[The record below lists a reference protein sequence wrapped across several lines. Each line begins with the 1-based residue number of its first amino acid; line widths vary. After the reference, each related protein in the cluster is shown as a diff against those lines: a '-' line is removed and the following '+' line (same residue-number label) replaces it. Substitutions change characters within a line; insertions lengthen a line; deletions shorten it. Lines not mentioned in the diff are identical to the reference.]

1 MKIALVN
8 PRGEVPRVEPHLLPE
23 NAAQAAVGTRLL
35 TGDITAWDQFS
46 IVKTLATA
54 APVRTIYLLKDKW
67 LSWGVDVDV
76 ARGIIPGDNT
86 YRTYLTAP
94 SLYAQPRWTNYALA
108 TTGSEPYPVTTR
120 PLGVPN
126 PDSPPTLSV
135 GVDTTATTFS
145 VDITDNGDQLT
156 DSWTISPFVPFTN

>member
-1 MKIALVN
+1 MRVGLIN
-8 PRGEVPRVEPHLLPE
+8 PRGEVPRLEPHLLPE

-35 TGDITAWDQFS
+35 TGDITAWNQFS
-46 IVKTLATA
+46 ITKTLATA
-54 APVRTIYLLKDKW
+54 APVRTIYLLDDKW

-76 ARGIIPGDNT
+76 ARGIIPGDDT

-94 SLYAQPRWTNYALA
+94 ALYAQPRWTNYALA
-108 TTGSEPYPVTTR
+108 TIGSEPYPVTTR

-126 PDSPPTLSV
+126 PDSAPTLTV

-145 VDITDNGDQLT
+145 VDITDNGDQLS
-156 DSWTISPFVPFTN
+156 DSWTISPVVPFTD

>member
-1 MKIALVN
+1 VKIALIN

-35 TGDITAWDQFS
+35 TGDLTAWKQFS
-46 IVKTLATA
+46 ITKTLATPV
-54 APVRTIYLLKDKW
+54 PVRTIYLLDDKW

-76 ARGIIPGDNT
+76 ARGIIPGDDT

-94 SLYAQPRWTNYALA
+94 ALYAQPRWTNYALA

-145 VDITDNGDQLT
+145 VDITDNGDQLN
-156 DSWTISPFVPFTN
+156 DSWTISPVVPFTD